1 MASDHKPGPPC
12 LPPSGQ
18 NGIYRK
24 NDTQLCPG
32 AGLAGKPIAGTRA
45 KDALGEEAWKPY
57 VPKK

>member
-1 MASDHKPGPPC
+1 MASDHKPGLPS

-24 NDTQLCPG
+24 NDTQLCWP
-32 AGLAGKPIAGTRA
+32 GLAGKPIAGTRA